1 MGTHTPGP
9 WVVECDKFIAT
20 PDAIV
25 IAELNDG
32 LRGEYPKSG
41 HFNANAQLIASAP
54 ELLEACKYLIHLI
67 GEEHVPGNLLT
78 VIRKAEGI

>member
-25 IAELNDG
+25 IAEVNDG
-32 LRGEYPKSG
+32 LRGEYLKSG
-41 HFNANAQLIASAP
+41 HFNANAQMIAAAP
-54 ELLEACKYLIHLI
+54 ELLEACKYLIHLS
-67 GEEHVPGNLLT
+67 GEENVPGNLLT

>member
-1 MGTHTPGP
+1 MSTHTPGP
-9 WVVECDKFIAT
+9 WGVECDKFIAT

-41 HFNANAQLIASAP
+41 HFNANAQLIAAAP

-67 GEEHVPGNLLT
+67 GEEHVPGNLFT